1 MVAKKSG
8 MGRGFDEIIPK
19 NAIKVSSDISES
31 ISDTVKGISS
41 EGISSEKI
49 LSESTMYNVELL
61 KRITLD
67 AERNP
72 RITIYSP
79 FLVAMLRYLRYTMP
93 AFSMSEEAR
102 DMLEESMELKYPD
115 LADEIRKEMEK
126 RA

>member
-8 MGRGFDEIIPK
+8 MGRGFDEIIPR
-19 NAIKVSSDISES
+19 NAIKVSSDISE
-31 ISDTVKGISS
+31 GISS

-49 LSESTMYNVELL
+49 PSESTMYNMELL